1 MAPVPVAFQHMVAWL
16 YYVLHPVTALLGKL
30 GVTGSGL
37 EGLDTATY
45 ALATWLLG
53 TRENEAVRRLG
64 IVLVA
69 AIAAVA
75 LLEYFLAAPG

>member
-1 MAPVPVAFQHMVAWL
+1 MAPVPVAFQYMATWL
-16 YYVLHPVTALLGKL
+16 YSMLHPVTILLEKL

-53 TRENEAVRRLG
+53 TRENEATRKLG

-69 AIAAVA
+69 AIAAVT
-75 LLEYFLAAPG
+75 LLEYFLATPG